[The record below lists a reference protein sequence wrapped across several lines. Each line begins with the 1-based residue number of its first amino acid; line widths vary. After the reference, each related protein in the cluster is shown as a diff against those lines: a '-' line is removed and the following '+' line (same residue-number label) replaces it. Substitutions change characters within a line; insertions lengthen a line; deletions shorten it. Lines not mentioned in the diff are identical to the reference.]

1 MLAEHSLKYFDA
13 AKIKKR
19 GSNLFCSKLPKI
31 KKLVLVRDCLLI
43 RLVHYHFAAHCIL
56 KSLILKTHMCKQS
69 KWSYHNFLMLW
80 IENILPTLLE
90 PPIHRTKSH
99 CKKSWNQN
107 RTSKWPHEVKLWQ
120 IRSTASFVR
129 RSSSNFD
136 QIWQNRI
143 SKNARQIFFSPVA
156 SIFKPFPKTWRVCKL
171 TINCWCTYNCGRV
184 ISIHIEKKSP

>member
-56 KSLILKTHMCKQS
+56 KSLILKTHICKQS

-107 RTSKWPHEVKLWQ
+107 RTSKWPHEVKLRQ
-120 IRSTASFVR
+120 IRSTALFVR
-129 RSSSNFD
+129 SQNIIQF
-136 QIWQNRI
+136 WQNRI
-143 SKNARQIFFSPVA
+143 SKNARQFFPLLWLL
-156 SIFKPFPKTWRVCKL
+156 FLNLFQKPEGSV
-171 TINCWCTYNCGRV
+171 N
-184 ISIHIEKKSP
+184 